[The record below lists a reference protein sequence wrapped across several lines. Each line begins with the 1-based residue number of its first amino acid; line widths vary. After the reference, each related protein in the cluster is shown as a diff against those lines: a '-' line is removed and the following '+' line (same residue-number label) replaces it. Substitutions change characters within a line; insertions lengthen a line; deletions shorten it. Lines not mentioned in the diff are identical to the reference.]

1 MIWDTDASGTAFQV
15 ARLVCCGRLHL
26 ITGLFVNG
34 QAFPRQGR
42 FVDST
47 GPFDDIP
54 INGDVFPRTNNKNI
68 ANLHCLDGNGRFL
81 AINKQGGCLRRHLH
95 EALESVRR
103 AALGNG
109 FQGLSH
115 RNEGRN
121 HGGRFEVKVLHIT
134 HHEFLLRRTMRAKV
148 RDIIQDIEAPQE
160 RYTRAQGNKGI
171 HVGGQMLHAL
181 ETADEKGAVDEHNDE
196 SKEQLRNAHAVK
208 VPIKEGWQRKME
220 HIVPH
225 GQIHEDEQKTN
236 GIDET
241 PLQFRRFR
249 IL

>member
-1 MIWDTDASGTAFQV
+1 MSSPTRV
-15 ARLVCCGRLHL
+15 ARIPGSP
-26 ITGLFVNG
+26 IGLLWPSAPYHRAFC
-34 QAFPRQGR
+34 QRAAFPRQGR

-81 AINKQGGCLRRHLH
+81 PSISKVAVLGAIFMRPLRRP
-95 EALESVRR
+95 SC
-103 AALGNG
+103 GPWKW

-160 RYTRAQGNKGI
+160 RYTQEPKGNKGI

-196 SKEQLRNAHAVK
+196 SKEQLRNAQ
-208 VPIKEGWQRKME
+208 P
-220 HIVPH
+220 
-225 GQIHEDEQKTN
+225 
-236 GIDET
+236 
-241 PLQFRRFR
+241 
-249 IL
+249 